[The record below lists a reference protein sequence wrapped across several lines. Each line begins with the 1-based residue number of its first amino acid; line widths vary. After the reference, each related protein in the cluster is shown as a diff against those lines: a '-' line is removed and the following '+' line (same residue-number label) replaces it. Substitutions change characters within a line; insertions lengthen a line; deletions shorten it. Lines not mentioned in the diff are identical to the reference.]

1 MKFRA
6 ICENHLYVKAY
17 NRGKR
22 YVGKAMA
29 VYVLPDFRAEK
40 IRRAH
45 PQTMKIN
52 RLGLTTSKKLGTA
65 VVRSRTRR
73 ILREA
78 YRTVTRENQL
88 KQGYLIVLSAR
99 EAATTMKSTELVPE
113 LTRAFDR
120 LQMIVRP

>member
-17 NRGKR
+17 NKGKR
-22 YVGKAMA
+22 YVGKALA

-40 IRRAH
+40 IRCAH
-45 PQTMKIN
+45 PKKQKIN

-88 KQGYLIVLSAR
+88 KQGFLIVLSAR
-99 EAATTMKSTELVPE
+99 EAATTMKSTDLVPE
-113 LTRAFDR
+113 RARAFDR
-120 LQMIVRP
+120 LQMIIRP

>member
-22 YVGKAMA
+22 YVGKALA

-45 PQTMKIN
+45 PHKQKIN

-99 EAATTMKSTELVPE
+99 EAATEMKSTELIPE
-113 LTRAFDR
+113 MTRAFDR
-120 LQMIVRP
+120 LGMIIRP

>member
-22 YVGKAMA
+22 YVGKALA

-45 PQTMKIN
+45 PLKKKIN
-52 RLGLTTSKKLGTA
+52 RLGLTTSKKLGGA

-88 KQGYLIVLSAR
+88 KQGYLIVLCAR
-99 EAATTMKSTELVPE
+99 EAATDMKSTELVPE
-113 LTRAFDR
+113 LQRAFDR
-120 LQMIVRP
+120 LQMIIRP

>member
-22 YVGKAMA
+22 YVGKALA

-45 PQTMKIN
+45 PLKKKIN
-52 RLGLTTSKKLGTA
+52 RLGLTTSKKLSGA

-88 KQGYLIVLSAR
+88 KQGYLIVLCAR
-99 EAATTMKSTELVPE
+99 EAATDMKSTELVPE
-113 LTRAFDR
+113 LQRAFDR
-120 LQMIVRP
+120 LQMIIRP

>member
-17 NRGKR
+17 QRGKR
-22 YVGKAMA
+22 YVGKAIA

-45 PQTMKIN
+45 PLKKKIN
-52 RLGLTTSKKLGTA
+52 RLGLTVTKKLGGA

-78 YRTVTRENQL
+78 YRFVTREKKL
-88 KQGYLIVLSAR
+88 KQGYLIVISAR
-99 EAATTMKSTELVPE
+99 EAAVSMKSTELVPE
-113 LTRAFDR
+113 LTRAFER
-120 LQMIVRP
+120 LQMVLPE